1 MGMEHDP
8 NTPSRR
14 PDLRAS
20 DAERARIIELLRR
33 HHQDGRLTAE
43 ELAERIER
51 VNAAT
56 TFGDLDA
63 TMADLPRLLPP
74 LAPPAATEQERTPGA
89 AKQAFYRALFAYVV
103 INLFLIGIWAFSGRG
118 TFWPIWVMLGWGLA
132 MAFYAFRVFGP
143 NPAGA
148 GSHPVDCSASG
159 SQARVMHQPAMDG

>member
-8 NTPSRR
+8 NILSRQ

-20 DAERARIIELLRR
+20 DADRVQIIELLRR
-33 HHQDGRLTAE
+33 HHQDGRLTGE

-63 TMADLPRLLPP
+63 SMANLPRLLPP
-74 LAPPAATEQERTPGA
+74 LAPSTATVQERTPGA
-89 AKQAFYRALFAYVV
+89 ARQTFYRVLFAYVV

-118 TFWPIWVMLGWGLA
+118 AFWPIWVMLGWGLG
-132 MAFYAFRVFGP
+132 MAFYAFWVFGP
-143 NPAGA
+143 Q
-148 GSHPVDCSASG
+148 SG
-159 SQARVMHQPAMDG
+159 RSR

>member
-8 NTPSRR
+8 NIPGRE

-20 DAERARIIELLRR
+20 NAERAQIIELLRR
-33 HHQDGRLTAE
+33 HHEAGRLTAE

-63 TMADLPRLLPP
+63 IMANLPRLPP
-74 LAPPAATEQERTPGA
+74 PPVGAPTATVPGA
-89 AKQAFYRALFAYVV
+89 ARQAFYRALFAYVV

-118 TFWPIWVMLGWGLA
+118 TFWPIWVILGWGLG
-132 MAFYAFRVFGP
+132 MAFYAFWIFGP
-143 NPAGA
+143 QAGR
-148 GSHPVDCSASG
+148 S
-159 SQARVMHQPAMDG
+159 R

>member
-8 NTPSRR
+8 NILSRQ
-14 PDLRAS
+14 PDLHAS
-20 DAERARIIELLRR
+20 DAERAQIIELLRR

-43 ELAERIER
+43 DLAARIER

-63 TMADLPRLLPP
+63 TMVNLPRLLPP
-74 LAPPAATEQERTPGA
+74 LPPPTATEQERAPGA
-89 AKQAFYRALFAYVV
+89 ARRAFYRVLFAYVV

-118 TFWPIWVMLGWGLA
+118 AFWPIWVILGWGLA

-143 NPAGA
+143 
-148 GSHPVDCSASG
+148 
-159 SQARVMHQPAMDG
+159 QDGRSR

>member
-8 NTPSRR
+8 NILSRQ

-20 DAERARIIELLRR
+20 DAERAQIIELLRR
-33 HHQDGRLTAE
+33 HHEAGRLTAE
-43 ELAERIER
+43 ELAERTER

-63 TMADLPRLLPP
+63 ITANLPRLLPP
-74 LAPPAATEQERTPGA
+74 LPPPTATEQERAPGA
-89 AKQAFYRALFAYVV
+89 ARRAFYRALFAYVV

-118 TFWPIWVMLGWGLA
+118 TFWPIWVVLGWGLA

-143 NPAGA
+143 QDDR
-148 GSHPVDCSASG
+148 S
-159 SQARVMHQPAMDG
+159 R

>member
-8 NTPSRR
+8 NILSRQ

-20 DAERARIIELLRR
+20 DAERAQIIELLRR
-33 HHQDGRLTAE
+33 HHEAGRLTAE

-63 TMADLPRLLPP
+63 SLVNLPRLLPP
-74 LAPPAATEQERTPGA
+74 LPPPTATEQERAPGA
-89 AKQAFYRALFAYVV
+89 ARRAFYRALFAYVV

-118 TFWPIWVMLGWGLA
+118 AFWPIWVVLGWGLA

-143 NPAGA
+143 QDDR
-148 GSHPVDCSASG
+148 S
-159 SQARVMHQPAMDG
+159 R

>member
-8 NTPSRR
+8 DIPSRE

-20 DAERARIIELLRR
+20 DAERAQTIELLRR
-33 HHQDGRLTAE
+33 HHEAGRLTAE

-51 VNAAT
+51 VKAAT

-63 TMADLPRLLPP
+63 TMANLPRLLPP
-74 LAPPAATEQERTPGA
+74 LPPLTATEQERTPGA
-89 AKQAFYRALFAYVV
+89 ARQAFYRALFAYVI

-118 TFWPIWVMLGWGLA
+118 AFWPIWVVLGWGLG

-143 NPAGA
+143 
-148 GSHPVDCSASG
+148 
-159 SQARVMHQPAMDG
+159 QDGRSR

>member
-20 DAERARIIELLRR
+20 DADRAQIIELLRR

-43 ELAERIER
+43 ELVERTER

-63 TMADLPRLLPP
+63 SMANLPRLLPA
-74 LAPPAATEQERTPGA
+74 LAPPTATVQEQTPGA
-89 AKQAFYRALFAYVV
+89 ARQRFYRILFAYVV

-118 TFWPIWVMLGWGLA
+118 AFWPIWVMLGWGLG
-132 MAFYAFRVFGP
+132 MAFYAFWVFGP
-143 NPAGA
+143 
-148 GSHPVDCSASG
+148 
-159 SQARVMHQPAMDG
+159 QDGRSR